1 MSKPLSTPLTDV
13 ELIWLEGRVERWIRF
28 GRPVAE
34 RIIDRRRRAISFP
47 PGAVLALVHW
57 EGGKY
62 GTTVSRIWVLQTLR
76 PGETG
81 VLSPHVTPAVEVLLD
96 LKTWTKVEAAL
107 LAIDAIEA
115 AGLHPADV
123 APDHWRHV
131 GHRIAV
137 AQTPN
142 AYTRA
147 RHRAWLMRQQLGLTD
162 DTDLIGDSI
171 P

>member
-1 MSKPLSTPLTDV
+1 MSKPLSAPVTDV
-13 ELIWLEGRVERWIRF
+13 DLIWLAGRVERWIRF

-34 RIIDRRRRAISFP
+34 RIIDRRRRVISFP
-47 PGAVLALVHW
+47 PGAVFALVHW

-62 GTTVSRIWVLQTLR
+62 GTTVSRIWVLQALR

-81 VLSPHVTPAVEVLLD
+81 IPSPHVAPAVEVLLD

-115 AGLHPADV
+115 AGLHPCDV

-131 GHRIAV
+131 GHRIAA
-137 AQTPN
+137 AQAPSP
-142 AYTRA
+142 YTRA
-147 RHRAWLMRQQLGLTD
+147 RHRAWLMRQQLGLAD
-162 DTDLIGDSI
+162 DIDLPGAST

>member
-1 MSKPLSTPLTDV
+1 MPDPSPIPLTEV

-34 RIIDRRRRAISFP
+34 RIIDRRRRVMSFP

-62 GTTVSRIWVLQTLR
+62 GTTVSRIWVLQALR
-76 PGETG
+76 PEETG
-81 VLSPHVTPAVEVLLD
+81 IPSPHVTAAVEVLLD
-96 LKTWTKVEAAL
+96 LKTWTKVEAVL
-107 LAIDAIEA
+107 TAIDAIEA
-115 AGLHPADV
+115 AGLNSADV

-131 GHRIAV
+131 GNRIAV
-137 AQTPN
+137 AQTPSP
-142 AYTRA
+142 YTRA
-147 RHRAWLMRQQLGLTD
+147 RHRAWLLRQRLGLTD
-162 DTDLIGDSI
+162 DIDLPGASE